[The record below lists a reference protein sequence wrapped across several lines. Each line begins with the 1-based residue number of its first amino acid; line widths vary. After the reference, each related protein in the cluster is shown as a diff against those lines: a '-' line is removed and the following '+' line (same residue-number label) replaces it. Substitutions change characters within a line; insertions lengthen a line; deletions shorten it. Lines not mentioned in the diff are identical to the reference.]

1 MSPVYGKWRMEDM
14 LAISTNIRTQDN
26 QITANPVYV
35 VQSRKRLYGFDAERH
50 DFKTVWL
57 HQDHFEADEEEAARL
72 EAIYEGDSAE
82 GGESEIGSYERVGYM
97 DIWETVTVCFTQAG
111 ADRYITENRHNMTDP
126 RVYVDTLNRN
136 TEMVWIRS
144 YLLSLTEES

>member
-1 MSPVYGKWRMEDM
+1 M
-14 LAISTNIRTQDN
+14 L
-26 QITANPVYV
+26 V
-35 VQSRKRLYGFDAERH
+35 
-50 DFKTVWL
+50 
-57 HQDHFEADEEEAARL
+57 EEVPCGLLKLALQA
-72 EAIYEGDSAE
+72 
-82 GGESEIGSYERVGYM
+82 
-97 DIWETVTVCFTQAG
+97 VCFTQAG